1 MSAQEKGVPFTTS
14 TCLVCHESMRFPC
27 QVARCL
33 TLFCCWCAAA
43 HCVGR
48 EAAGGWPPGTA
59 DPFLLHGSRRE
70 GRVRG
75 YVCTRGE
82 VHSPFFHFVRFS
94 GFLEKPFGTK
104 GAAFLLRYVGELS
117 KAVHIPEE
125 SDANDRP
132 DFALLKERNGSEC
145 GSGRLNKSGQRQVAA
160 PIGSI
165 CCRAL
170 QCVTVL
176 LPKRV
181 SRWVQ
186 DLASVGK
193 VLILIRPRF

>member
-75 YVCTRGE
+75 HVCTRGE
-82 VHSPFFHFVRFS
+82 VHSPFFHFVRFF
-94 GFLEKPFGTK
+94 GFLEKRFGTK
-104 GAAFLLRYVGELS
+104 RSRFSATVCWGAVQSRPYSRRIRRKRQAGFRFVERTERIGMWVWAVRTRAGRGKLLHLS
-117 KAVHIPEE
+117 VQ
-125 SDANDRP
+125 S
-132 DFALLKERNGSEC
+132 
-145 GSGRLNKSGQRQVAA
+145 AA
-160 PIGSI
+160 GP
-165 CCRAL
+165 CN
-170 QCVTVL
+170 V
-176 LPKRV
+176 
-181 SRWVQ
+181 
-186 DLASVGK
+186 
-193 VLILIRPRF
+193 